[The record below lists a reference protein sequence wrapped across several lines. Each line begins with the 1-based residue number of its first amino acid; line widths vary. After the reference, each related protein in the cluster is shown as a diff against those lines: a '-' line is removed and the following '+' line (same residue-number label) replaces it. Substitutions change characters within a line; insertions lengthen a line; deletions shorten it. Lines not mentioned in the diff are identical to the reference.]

1 MRHLA
6 LLLLLLAGTAL
17 ATQNSVAFGQRLVTT
32 GDTVGK
38 VIEVAGQPDRTVR
51 LENSQ
56 GAAVGERLEY
66 YLRGKTV
73 TIWIQG
79 GRVVAIDEVLD

>member
-6 LLLLLLAGTAL
+6 LLLVLLAGTAF
-17 ATQNSVAFGQRLVTT
+17 ATQDSVAFGQRLVST
-32 GDTVGK
+32 GDSVGK

-56 GAAVGERLEY
+56 GGAAGERFEY

-73 TIWIQG
+73 TLWIHG
-79 GRVVAIDEVLD
+79 GRVVAIEEVLD

>member
-1 MRHLA
+1 MRRFA
-6 LLLLLLAGTAL
+6 FLLMWYASTAF
-17 ATQNSVAFGQRLVTT
+17 ATQNSVAFGQRLVST
-32 GDTVGK
+32 GDSVGK

-56 GAAVGERLEY
+56 GGAAGERFEY

-73 TIWIQG
+73 TLWIHG
-79 GRVVAIDEVLD
+79 GRVVAIEEVLD

>member
-1 MRHLA
+1 MRILAFA
-6 LLLLLLAGTAL
+6 LLIVAGVAM
-17 ATQNSVAFGQRLVTT
+17 AAQASVAFGGRLVST
-32 GDTVGK
+32 GDSVGK

-56 GAAVGERLEY
+56 GGAAGERFEY

-73 TIWIQG
+73 TIWIHG
-79 GRVVAIDEVLD
+79 GRVVAIEEVLD